1 MMRTKDGHVIIPA
14 MYLQDINGLYKVLS
28 VDDIRRVAE
37 VQEIYIDEGGMTYPV
52 GQSWYRTATDLKRCE
67 IL

>member
-1 MMRTKDGHVIIPA
+1 MRTKDGHVIIPA

-37 VQEIYIDEGGMTYPV
+37 VQESI
-52 GQSWYRTATDLKRCE
+52 
-67 IL
+67 